1 MEVIQQLSAKL
12 EIGPGTDW
20 AAWMQ
25 ELAAAINRMIQ
36 TDFSRLVQLLYRMD
50 VSEARLRQL
59 LAAEPDRD
67 AGVLIA
73 GLMVERELQKIRTRR
88 QFKAPNDIPDDEK
101 W

>member
-1 MEVIQQLSAKL
+1 M
-12 EIGPGTDW
+12 PGTDW
-20 AAWMQ
+20 SAWMQ
-25 ELAAAINRMIQ
+25 ELAAKVNSLIG

-59 LAAEPDRD
+59 LAANPDKD
-67 AGVLIA
+67 AGMLIA

-88 QFKAPNDIPDDEK
+88 QFKASNDIPDDEK